1 MGSAK
6 VTINVLDKSQPVV
19 ASSTSIP
26 AGIIGTSNFGPAY
39 IPISFSV
46 YRGQFTEV
54 FGNADGGKHIG
65 PIAVNEWLKKA
76 DNVTYV
82 RVLGIGDG
90 KRRSSSTGQ
99 VTSAGFIAG
108 EQQVQESGLI
118 GTNTYATLLG
128 GATGR
133 TYFLGTFM
141 SESAGSTIFSSAGYQ
156 TSGENRATPI
166 IRGVILAASGVSLTL
181 SGNYNA
187 SNTPASTS
195 TAPSGGITGSIAI
208 ANSQFTLLL
217 NGFIE
222 NDKYTKVITSSF
234 DFDADNHV
242 SNILNRDLDK
252 LEKSGHYLYSWYNVP
267 TTMAAVTGSGRFTAP
282 NTKGDTAKHDVVF
295 ITTGSI
301 ARDTSSS
308 TIPNF
313 ENFRERYTTPKTP
326 FIISQDFGGSK
337 YPLFRFHTID
347 DGAVANNTYRIA
359 ISDITPSHDDDYDF
373 GTFNVSVYDIS
384 TNLTNLSTRLESEA
398 SALAIFT
405 GVTLDP
411 TSPKYIA
418 SIIGDQRAYFDFDRS
433 ESSQKIVIEG
443 DYSVT
448 NNYIRVEL
456 SSDII
461 AGNVPD
467 NALPMGYRGYGF
479 LNTSGSLTSLP
490 STNGEIISG
499 QATAIAGARIPPV
512 PYKTTITQGGNLE
525 EYITWGTHLETQTL
539 DDANTGVF
547 DESIY
552 NFSTFFPSFHPT
564 NANFL
569 VENSTTAN
577 TFANNLFT
585 LENVQVYTGSTS
597 TSIYADPD
605 LWKSASY
612 IRQGNITANEAL
624 KTRAFSVTD
633 LENNEASEA
642 IKYAKFSMI
651 MQGGFDGVNIFN
663 ADKRNLKND
672 AARREITDST
682 SQGGSTAGPTVVAY
696 KKAIDI
702 MGSKD
707 DTDIQLLAIP
717 GIRHP
722 TITNYALSAIENR
735 FDAMYI
741 MDIDE
746 YNQYNVV
753 ITGSDTAHIAYTAT
767 AFDAREL
774 NSSFAAAYFPNVTI
788 LDPDTGKTEISV
800 PPSVAVIG
808 AYASNDSL
816 GSPWT
821 APAGTTR
828 ALLSSVINVDITL
841 EETNLDTLYDVSINP
856 IASFAATG
864 PVVWGQKTLLRRS
877 SALDRVNVRRLL
889 IYLRR
894 KVRLVANK
902 LLFEPNTKATLD
914 RFNALVA
921 PILSDIKNRGG
932 VDRYK
937 VQIDTTTTTQ
947 ADIEN
952 NTIRGKIFIQPTK
965 AAEFISIDFVVAGR
979 AAQL

>member
-6 VTINVLDKSQPVV
+6 VSISVIDQSQPVA

-26 AGIIGTSNFGPAY
+26 AGVIGTADFGPAY
-39 IPISFSV
+39 VPVNFSV
-46 YRGQFTEV
+46 YQGQFTEI
-54 FGNADGGKHIG
+54 FGTAAGGAHLG
-65 PIAVNEWLKKA
+65 PIAVNEWLKGA

-82 RVLGIGDG
+82 RILGIGDG

-99 VTSAGFIAG
+99 VTNAGFVAG
-108 EQQVQESGLI
+108 EQQVQSSGLI
-118 GTNTYATLLG
+118 GTNQYATLVG

-156 TSGENRATPI
+156 VSGENKAIPI
-166 IRGVILAASGVSLTL
+166 VRGIILAASGVSLTL
-181 SGNYNA
+181 SGNYNS
-187 SNTPASTS
+187 SNAPSSTS
-195 TAPSGGITGSIAI
+195 TAPNGGITGSVSI
-208 ANSQFTLLL
+208 SDSKFTILL

-222 NDKYTKVITSSF
+222 NDKYTKSITSSF

-252 LEKSGHYLYSWYNVP
+252 LEQAGHCLYSWYSVP
-267 TTMAAVTGSGRFTAP
+267 TTLAAITGSGIFTAP
-282 NTKGDTAKHDVVF
+282 TTKGDITKHDTAF
-295 ITTGSI
+295 ITTGSL
-301 ARDTSSS
+301 ARDTSNASV
-308 TIPNF
+308 PNF

-326 FIISQDFGGSK
+326 FIVSQGFGGSK
-337 YPLFRFHTID
+337 YPLFRFHTLD
-347 DGAVANNTYRIA
+347 DGAVANSAYRIA
-359 ISDITPSHDDDYDF
+359 VSNITPSSDDNYDF
-373 GTFNVSVYDIS
+373 GTFSISVYDIS
-384 TNLTNLSTRLESEA
+384 PTIANLSSRLESE
-398 SALAIFT
+398 SKALATFS
-405 GVTLDP
+405 GLTLDP
-411 TSPKYIA
+411 SSPKYIA
-418 SIIGDQRAYFDFDRS
+418 SAIGDQHTYFDFDRA

-443 DYSVT
+443 DYPVT

-456 SSDII
+456 SSDLI

-467 NALPMGYRGYGF
+467 NALPMGFRGYGS
-479 LNTSGSLTSLP
+479 LNTSGSVTSLP
-490 STNGEIISG
+490 STNSEVVSG
-499 QATAIAGARIPPV
+499 QSDAIARARIPPV
-512 PYKTTITQGGNLE
+512 PYKTTVTQGGNLE

-539 DDANTGVF
+539 DNPNAGVF

-569 VENSTTAN
+569 VENSTTAD

-585 LENVQVYTGSTS
+585 LENVKVYTASST
-597 TSIYADPD
+597 YADPD
-605 LWKSASY
+605 LWNSASY
-612 IRQGNITANEAL
+612 IRQGNITADAAT
-624 KTRAFSVTD
+624 KTRAFSVAD
-633 LENNEASEA
+633 LENNSASSA
-642 IKYAKFSMI
+642 IKYAKFSLLT
-651 MQGGFDGVNIFN
+651 QGGFDGVNIFN
-663 ADKRNLKND
+663 ADKRNLEND
-672 AARREITDST
+672 VVRREIVDST
-682 SQGGSTAGPTVVAY
+682 NQGGATSGPTVVAY

-702 MGSKD
+702 MGSKA
-707 DTDIQLLAIP
+707 DTDIQILTIP

-722 TITNYALSAIENR
+722 TISNYALSAIENR

-741 MDIDE
+741 MDIEE

-753 ITGSDTAHIAYTAT
+753 ITGSDSANIGYTAT
-767 AFDAREL
+767 AFDARSL
-774 NSSFAAAYFPNVTI
+774 NSSFGAAYFPDVTI
-788 LDPDTGKTEISV
+788 LDPDDGISQISV
-800 PPSVAVIG
+800 PPSVAVLG
-808 AYASNDSL
+808 AYASNDSI

-828 ALLSSVINVDITL
+828 GTLGSVIDVNITL
-841 EETNLDTLYDVSINP
+841 EETNLDTLYDVNINP
-856 IASFAATG
+856 IAKFASIG

-914 RFNALVA
+914 KFNSLVA
-921 PILSDIKNRGG
+921 PILTDVKNRGG
-932 VDRYK
+932 VERYK

-979 AAQL
+979 TTSLE

>member
-1 MGSAK
+1 MSAANVK
-6 VTINVLDKSQPVV
+6 INVLDLSQPVF
-19 ASSTSIP
+19 AGSTSIP

-90 KRRSSSTGQ
+90 KRRSTSTGQ

-108 EQQVQESGLI
+108 EQQVQSSGLI
-118 GTNTYATLLG
+118 GTNQYATLVG

-141 SESAGSTIFSSAGYQ
+141 SESAGSTIFSSAGFQ
-156 TSGENRATPI
+156 TSGENIATPI
-166 IRGVILAASGVSLTL
+166 IRGIILAASGVSLTL
-181 SGNYNA
+181 SGNYNS
-187 SNTPASTS
+187 SNTPSSTS
-195 TAPSGGITGSIAI
+195 TAPNGGITGSIAI
-208 ANSQFTLLL
+208 ADSKFTLLL

-234 DFDADNHV
+234 DFDADSHI

-252 LEKSGHYLYSWYNVP
+252 LEQAGHYLYSWYNVP
-267 TTMAAVTGSGRFTAP
+267 TTMAAITGSGIFTDP
-282 NTKGDTAKHDVVF
+282 TTSGDTSKHDTVF

-301 ARDTSSS
+301 ARDASNAAV
-308 TIPNF
+308 PNF

-347 DGAVANNTYRIA
+347 DGDVANNTYRIA
-359 ISDITPSHDDDYDF
+359 ISDIIPSADSNYGF

-398 SALAIFT
+398 KALAIFT

-418 SIIGDQRAYFDFDRS
+418 SVIGDQRAYFDFDRS

-443 DYSVT
+443 DYPVT
-448 NNYIRVEL
+448 NNYTRVEL
-456 SSDII
+456 SSDVI

-467 NALPMGYRGYGF
+467 TALPMGFRGYGF
-479 LNTSGSLTSLP
+479 LNTSGSVTSLP
-490 STNGEIISG
+490 STNSEVVSG
-499 QATAIAGARIPPV
+499 QSDAIARARIPPV
-512 PYKTTITQGGNLE
+512 PYKTTVTQGGNLE

-569 VENSTTAN
+569 VENSSTAN

-585 LENVQVYTGSTS
+585 LENVKVYTASDGG
-597 TSIYADPD
+597 YADPE
-605 LWKSASY
+605 LWESASY
-612 IRQGNITANEAL
+612 IRQGNITANDTL
-624 KTRAFSVTD
+624 KTRAFSVED
-633 LENNEASEA
+633 LKNNAASDA
-642 IKYAKFSMI
+642 VKYAKFSMI

-682 SQGGSTAGPTVVAY
+682 NQGGSSAGPTVVAY

-702 MGSKD
+702 MGSKA

-741 MDIDE
+741 MDIEE

-753 ITGSDTAHIAYTAT
+753 ITGSDTAHVTYTAT
-767 AFDAREL
+767 AFDARGL
-774 NSSFAAAYFPNVTI
+774 NSSFGAAYFPDVTV

-828 ALLSSVINVDITL
+828 ALLSSVIDVDITL
-841 EETNLDTLYDVSINP
+841 EETNLDTLYDVRINP

-894 KVRLVANK
+894 KVRLVANN

-914 RFNALVA
+914 RFNALVT

-979 AAQL
+979 SASL